1 MVREKEN
8 QSLVVRFDPNVKQ
21 MRRFLFAKSP
31 SAVLFLYN
39 LRSACFYMYNIWFRL
54 ERCKYKWHLPVCG
67 VKGQPFG
74 TVVAMSCS
82 GLIAASAGWPWVFYA
97 TGALGLFTSALWILL
112 AADSPA
118 QHKLTS
124 PQERNYIEKSI
135 GVQCNTAA
143 QDADK
148 VRQIEFVDS
157 LCFRFEIRKKIS
169 YFYCQI

>member
-1 MVREKEN
+1 
-8 QSLVVRFDPNVKQ
+8 
-21 MRRFLFAKSP
+21 
-31 SAVLFLYN
+31 
-39 LRSACFYMYNIWFRL
+39 
-54 ERCKYKWHLPVCG
+54 VCG

-118 QHKLTS
+118 LHKLTS

-135 GVQCNTAA
+135 GVQGTTSA

-148 VRQIEFVDS
+148 VGGNDRVNS
-157 LCFRFEIRKKIS
+157 
-169 YFYCQI
+169 